1 MQVQVTKFMV
11 QHNGETFHAGDV
23 FKIDDEQ
30 GRALIESSE
39 GELVEYTGAYKVED
53 TETSSEESVD
63 ESVDELGLP
72 KVSAK
77 DTVGM
82 K

>member
-30 GRALIESSE
+30 GRALIARTVR
-39 GELVEYTGAYKVED
+39 LVSPE
-53 TETSSEESVD
+53 
-63 ESVDELGLP
+63 
-72 KVSAK
+72 
-77 DTVGM
+77 M
-82 K
+82 

>member
-1 MQVQVTKFMV
+1 MLVQVNKFMV

-30 GRALIESSE
+30 GRALIESSD
-39 GELVEYTGAYKVED
+39 GELVEYTGAYKVDD
-53 TETSSEESVD
+53 TEPSSD
-63 ESVDELGLP
+63 EAVDELGLP

-77 DTVGM
+77 DTVG
-82 K
+82 KK